1 LELDLF
7 FVNGSPSEDEIDEY
21 DELLQRFV
29 VDKRTVD
36 TKMKDLLS
44 EEEEQRINTLFASKF
59 PTEEEIASWQ
69 ADADRIKELRM
80 KRESSRLNPE
90 DEREM
95 KSLREFFQKGRP
107 EHEEITEIMKLEADI
122 STLRGQEKATLDTL
136 DRLEKDR
143 RNNAAVRQTASK
155 GASVLYI
162 VLAIVFAIGSVVLLS
177 FFEGRD
183 TSIVGIVCGVLAAV
197 FVILSFMRGIRLN
210 NKRDRADERIQR
222 EIDGI
227 METLKEVQ
235 AQRDELVSESNA
247 FFERFDIE
255 RDPEITGQLN
265 EVQRKLDRVEHLEK
279 LDADMMAKNSEAIEE
294 LSEKQLA
301 LYTVLTPYARAYGID
316 LYHEMR
322 EQELLRNLVD
332 DYKRK
337 IDDDK
342 ERGNVTLLQNRVVEE
357 EKELTSFLSRFNYE
371 SVRDEEEDLDDY
383 DFSDKLS
390 LIRQCNDS
398 YQRYQS
404 EVEKLELE
412 IAEMVKDIPESSFTE
427 SIEELQEKDAQLD
440 EMLTTNT
447 TYYDKDVDALAEIS
461 DQIVSLED
469 ENARIPALEEEK
481 RRIEKK
487 IAILDSAK

>member
-1 LELDLF
+1 
-7 FVNGSPSEDEIDEY
+7 
-21 DELLQRFV
+21 
-29 VDKRTVD
+29 
-36 TKMKDLLS
+36 
-44 EEEEQRINTLFASKF
+44 
-59 PTEEEIASWQ
+59 
-69 ADADRIKELRM
+69 
-80 KRESSRLNPE
+80 
-90 DEREM
+90 
-95 KSLREFFQKGRP
+95 
-107 EHEEITEIMKLEADI
+107 
-122 STLRGQEKATLDTL
+122 
-136 DRLEKDR
+136 
-143 RNNAAVRQTASK
+143 
-155 GASVLYI
+155 
-162 VLAIVFAIGSVVLLS
+162 
-177 FFEGRD
+177 
-183 TSIVGIVCGVLAAV
+183 
-197 FVILSFMRGIRLN
+197 
-210 NKRDRADERIQR
+210 
-222 EIDGI
+222 
-227 METLKEVQ
+227 
-235 AQRDELVSESNA
+235 
-247 FFERFDIE
+247 
-255 RDPEITGQLN
+255 
-265 EVQRKLDRVEHLEK
+265 VEHLEK

-322 EQELLRNLVD
+322 EQELLRNLLD

-487 IAILDSAK
+487 IAILDSAKEYMKMARDRFMAEYMGPLQKKMISYLDEIYPEKDNRVISDEFELDMDLNVRFKYRGRTISSEYLSEGYKDMVSLSVRFALIDAMYDRELPTVILDDPFTSFDDDKISEGLKLLDKASQSKQIIYFTCHTSRVKEG